1 MLISVASYCAGEGTE
16 AYPSITRIAAD
27 CGISPTKVPSS
38 ISRLGAYIQKT
49 RGERGRANGYRLIVH
64 KVFPPKEVPR
74 AAMGHCH
81 PRQDATAAGGNQ
93 TDQGTDQRTP
103 PVGREHLR
111 AFDGYQPRLEV
122 VAWAHEKGI
131 EDFDDVLEDWK
142 DWLRG
147 EGKAFPADPDASL
160 RRWVRKEKRIRESS
174 RKRCRKAKVIGSS
187 APPCARSTLIETA
200 LDEIKKGWAK

>member
-1 MLISVASYCAGEGTE
+1 
-16 AYPSITRIAAD
+16 
-27 CGISPTKVPSS
+27 
-38 ISRLGAYIQKT
+38 
-49 RGERGRANGYRLIVH
+49 VH
-64 KVFPPKEVPR
+64 
-74 AAMGHCH
+74 
-81 PRQDATAAGGNQ
+81 AGG
-93 TDQGTDQRTP
+93 GSDQRTP
-103 PVGREHLR
+103 PIGREHLR
-111 AFDGYQPRLEV
+111 ALDGYQPRLED

-160 RRWVRKEKRIRESS
+160 RRWIRKEKRIRESS
-174 RKRCRKAKVIGSS
+174 PKRCRKAKVIGSS